1 MGEKKELPQ
10 VVEADNSSML
20 VFGSQSNFEQA
31 MRMAKCL
38 CQSSIV
44 PAMYQDPEKGLS
56 NCIIA
61 LEMANRIKMSPL
73 MVMQNLYIVYGNVGW
88 SSKFLIAAWNT
99 CGKYTTIK
107 YEFEGNKGSDDW
119 GCRAISTDKETNE
132 VLKSA
137 LVTIKMAKVEG
148 WFDKKGSKW
157 QTIPE
162 LMLQYRAAAFLV
174 RTYAPEISMGM
185 QTAEEIND
193 VIDIPFNEV
202 NDAEHKV
209 AQKVNT
215 EANAEPLPPEEV
227 KPETKEPVKPKTSEQ
242 PVDEQP
248 VPPMF
253 AQQ

>member
-1 MGEKKELPQ
+1 MEEKKGLPK
-10 VVEADNSSML
+10 VVEPDNSNML
-20 VFGSQSNFEQA
+20 VFGSPSNFEQA
-31 MRMAKCL
+31 MRMARCL

-44 PAMYQDPEKGLS
+44 PAIYQDPEKGLS

-73 MVMQNLYIVYGNVGW
+73 MVMQNLYIVYGNIGW

-99 CGKYTTIK
+99 CDKFSTIK
-107 YEFEGNKGSDDW
+107 YEFEGKEGTDSW
-119 GCRAISTDKETNE
+119 GCRALSTEKETNLP
-132 VLKSA
+132 LKSA
-137 LVTIKMAKVEG
+137 LVTIGMAKKEG
-148 WFDKKGSKW
+148 WYDKKGSKW
-157 QTIPE
+157 VTMPE

-193 VIDIPFNEV
+193 VIDIPLNEV
-202 NDAEHKV
+202 SENEHKV
-209 AQKVNT
+209 AQKVNA
-215 EANAEPLPPEEV
+215 EANAEPLPPEENTETV
-227 KPETKEPVKPKTSEQ
+227 KPNLTAS

-253 AQQ
+253 QR